1 MILRVY
7 SFDGVMLPVQ
17 GSRQILVQL
26 MESLL
31 YATLKLYRSV
41 PILKINTFLSC
52 RRHFGLRTYTNYN
65 DMIGV
70 THSLATINKLRAV
83 YPTPADIELFPGG
96 EYRLHYHM
104 QLSLKS

>member
-1 MILRVY
+1 
-7 SFDGVMLPVQ
+7 MLSVQ

-52 RRHFGLRTYTNYN
+52 RHHFGLRTYTNYN

-83 YPTPADIELFPGG
+83 YPTPDDIELFPGG